1 MQLHRNVWPAIQ
13 GTSIGLLFLAACA
26 GFGYLIAPDPS
37 LAQICART
45 TEQGSSA
52 WVACVDRKVQERAQ

>member
-1 MQLHRNVWPAIQ
+1 MAVHRYVWPAIQ
-13 GTSIGLLFLAACA
+13 GALIASLFLAVCV

-52 WVACVDRKVQERAQ
+52 WVACVDQLVQERK